1 MKDSTCVEF
10 LQWCLPRLK
19 LRWEGFR
26 KVRKQVCKRIGRR
39 MGELDLS
46 DASEYKE
53 YLETHADEWT
63 LLDEMCRITISRF
76 YRDRR
81 IYDFLRTEIFPKL
94 MEVAGAEGKRVIR
107 CWSAGCASGE
117 EAYTLKLIWN
127 TFVDSKSPLGF
138 EMEITATDAMETMLE
153 RGREGNYLQSS
164 LKDLP
169 EEMVRFAFDRRGGSY
184 SLRDRFKQGV
194 NFIRQDIRREAP
206 AGMFHLA
213 MCRNLVFTYFDVTVQ
228 EDVLYAVEQ
237 RLVRGGFLVIGVHEK
252 LPKQMDALSPIER
265 CPCIFEKIH

>member
-26 KVRKQVCKRIGRR
+26 KVRRQVCKRIGRR
-39 MGELDLS
+39 LGELDLH
-46 DASEYKE
+46 DVSEYKE

-81 IYDFLRTEIFPKL
+81 VYDLLRTEIFPKL
-94 MEVAGAEGKRVIR
+94 MEVAGAGGERIIR
-107 CWSAGCASGE
+107 FWSAGCASGE
-117 EAYTLKLIWN
+117 EAYTLNLIWK
-127 TFVDSKSPLGF
+127 TFVDSQSPHGF
-138 EMEITATDAMETMLE
+138 EMEITATDTMEAMLE
-153 RGREGNYLQSS
+153 RCREGNYLQSS

-169 EEMVRFAFDRRGGSY
+169 KEMARLAFDRRSGSY

-206 AGMFHLA
+206 DGMFHLI
-213 MCRNLVFTYFDVTVQ
+213 MCRNLVFTYFDKSVQ
-228 EDVLYAVEQ
+228 EDVLYTIDQ
-237 RLVRGGFLVIGVHEK
+237 QLVRGGFLVIGIHER
-252 LPKQMDALSPIER
+252 LPKRMDALVPLDR
-265 CPCIFEKIH
+265 CPCILEKIY